1 MLKIFYYF
9 PQQFLY
15 FLPLPHQ
22 QSSFLL
28 NFSSVSISKEFLL
41 DTFLRIKLFSKIL
54 FSITFISW
62 FSPYPFS
69 CKFLSCQGCILNSM
83 CNRSTLGFLL
93 QVSDHTKLLHN
104 VKSTYHSLMLF
115 NLIAI
120 RTLQLIQSSEINYNF
135 YLTLS
140 FVIWQEKNRT
150 LSLSPPIYKSKRL
163 P

>member
-1 MLKIFYYF
+1 
-9 PQQFLY
+9 
-15 FLPLPHQ
+15 
-22 QSSFLL
+22 
-28 NFSSVSISKEFLL
+28 
-41 DTFLRIKLFSKIL
+41 
-54 FSITFISW
+54 
-62 FSPYPFS
+62 
-69 CKFLSCQGCILNSM
+69 M